1 VISLAENVRG
11 LRLILKQVGQRASVA
26 SVLEAHRSVQFQKKE
41 MLFEVE
47 RTTHSLEDE
56 SIAE

>member
-1 VISLAENVRG
+1 MISLAENVRG
-11 LRLILKQVGQRASVA
+11 LRLILKQVGQRA